1 METIMYRKVEA
12 HPCMQEL
19 HASGCTSSI
28 PGTPDAVRE
37 TGPLPLDLF
46 FPAVSEEEMVT
57 WTHWLPTA
65 LVFDCTQE
73 LSYWEMV
80 STLRKLNAPPEV
92 LEELNWS
99 WKMELFDTYEVR
111 TPVRLDS
118 RDPLLL
124 GRSGE
129 QRYRI
134 ALWGESLRPQEEIT
148 VLVQKSLAIRARAAQ
163 WQTWLALGG
172 GLFGFA
178 LGLWL
183 GHLSPDS
190 KPLITGFMFA
200 LLGVFFGCLPMLL
213 YTPENRQHDF
223 LDCYRS

>member
-1 METIMYRKVEA
+1 METVVYRKIEA
-12 HPCMQEL
+12 NAWTKEL
-19 HASGCTSSI
+19 CTSNDIHSRS
-28 PGTPDAVRE
+28 PASVPASARASM
-37 TGPLPLDLF
+37 PLSPELFYPL
-46 FPAVSEEEMVT
+46 VTVQEMVT

-124 GRSGE
+124 GRLGK

-134 ALWGESLRPQEEIT
+134 ALWGE
-148 VLVQKSLAIRARAAQ
+148 
-163 WQTWLALGG
+163 
-172 GLFGFA
+172 
-178 LGLWL
+178 
-183 GHLSPDS
+183 
-190 KPLITGFMFA
+190 
-200 LLGVFFGCLPMLL
+200 
-213 YTPENRQHDF
+213 
-223 LDCYRS
+223 